1 MKNPNAIYFALLL
14 GLILCACGSYPEAS
28 SGRYSASII
37 IGSEEIDPNS
47 TDARA
52 PKERVIYFDQNNA
65 EILPKYIDIITQH
78 AYHITLNPAG
88 RMHIVGHA
96 DNRGKREFNVALGNK
111 RAKAVEHMMLVLG
124 VNPEQLR
131 TSSYGE
137 EFPVDDNHDRNEKA
151 WAKNRRAEILYDA
164 DITMEP

>member
-1 MKNPNAIYFALLL
+1 MKNPIAIYFTLLL
-14 GLILCACGSYPEAS
+14 GLILCACGSYPEVS
-28 SGRYSASII
+28 NGSYSASTI
-37 IGSEEIDPNS
+37 IGSEQIDLMS

-52 PKERVIYFDQNNA
+52 PKERVIYFDQNKS

-78 AYHITLNPAG
+78 AHHIILNRTG
-88 RMHIVGHA
+88 RKHIVGHT
-96 DNRGKREFNVALGNK
+96 DNRGKHEFNVSLGDK

-124 VNPEQLR
+124 VNPAQLR

-137 EFPVDDNHDRNEKA
+137 EFPVDDNHDRNEMA
-151 WAKNRRAEILYDA
+151 WAKNRRAVILYDA